1 MTRDSARGRDRTARP
16 SGRLLVLFLICVFFF
31 NFLPTVKKSFN
42 IHVSQE
48 GVVQSPGF
56 PGSSYPPNVKL
67 QWLLRAKPG
76 NRVRLDFHTLIL
88 EEDCQ
93 RDFIRIYDSLA
104 PIEDKLLS
112 E

>member
-1 MTRDSARGRDRTARP
+1 M
-16 SGRLLVLFLICVFFF
+16 
-31 NFLPTVKKSFN
+31 KKSFN

>member
-1 MTRDSARGRDRTARP
+1 MNRDTARGRNPTARP
-16 SGRLLVLFLICVFFF
+16 FRSATDPFFLICVGFFF
-31 NFLPTVKKSFN
+31 LPSVKKSFN
-42 IHVSQE
+42 IHVNQE

-56 PGSSYPPNVKL
+56 PDSSYPPNVKL

-76 NRVRLDFHTLIL
+76 NRVQLDFHTLIL

-93 RDFIRIYDSLA
+93 QDFIRIYDSLA